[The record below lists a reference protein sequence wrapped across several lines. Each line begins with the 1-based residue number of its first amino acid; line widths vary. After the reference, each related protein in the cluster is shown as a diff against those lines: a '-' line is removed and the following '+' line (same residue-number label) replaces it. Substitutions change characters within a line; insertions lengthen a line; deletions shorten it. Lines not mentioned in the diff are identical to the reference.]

1 MFLQHYHIVHV
12 SQKTLENE
20 SRFNRFAYLFK
31 AIDLCMLKMNICMYE
46 GMCPGMF
53 DLGIFNY
60 TIWETEVLRFG
71 EEILPTGKNK

>member
-1 MFLQHYHIVHV
+1 
-12 SQKTLENE
+12 
-20 SRFNRFAYLFK
+20 
-31 AIDLCMLKMNICMYE
+31 MYE